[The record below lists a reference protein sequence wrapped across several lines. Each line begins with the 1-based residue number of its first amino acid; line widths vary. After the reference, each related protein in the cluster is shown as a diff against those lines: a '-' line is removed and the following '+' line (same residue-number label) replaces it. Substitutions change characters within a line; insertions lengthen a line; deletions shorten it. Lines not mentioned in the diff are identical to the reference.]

1 MPPRVCLRLLVH
13 ELHPYLPPET
23 GPYSMLICLI
33 ALFAL
38 TQDNPAPSVDL
49 DALGKAIEVD
59 VAKITGRDFKHPV
72 KIQATNAK
80 QFTDYVIGKL
90 AEGGG
95 TERMA
100 HDEKIAKMLGMIP
113 RDMDLKAL
121 TLEVLAEQV
130 GGFYD
135 PPTGAFHVV
144 EGMSR
149 DLTRVVMAH
158 EFTHALDDQYR
169 DLDQLDK
176 DCKYQT
182 DSQLA
187 LHALAEGS
195 AMEVMERWMIMNMGS
210 LDMAAIQESQA
221 SFSTETLGAAPP
233 YLWKPLLGSYMAGQ
247 TFLRKVEV
255 RTILTRPAEI
265 SGLDAAWLSPPVS
278 TEQIMH
284 PAKYWDT
291 EKLDLPTPIRTEPTM
306 LPEGWTIQRRDVLG
320 ELMLAIMT
328 TPLDERQG
336 VETNPLKLLA
346 MRYTNAAASGWDGDE
361 VLLLKG
367 PQGGSATVLLTWWDD
382 EAEAKEFARAM
393 DPLLAQIGKGA
404 GYAEGQEL
412 FVQLDA
418 QGLQVVVGV
427 VSADAAVGIPDC
439 VALGK
444 RVFEGVKT
452 VK

>member
-1 MPPRVCLRLLVH
+1 
-13 ELHPYLPPET
+13 
-23 GPYSMLICLI
+23 
-33 ALFAL
+33 
-38 TQDNPAPSVDL
+38 
-49 DALGKAIEVD
+49 
-59 VAKITGRDFKHPV
+59 
-72 KIQATNAK
+72 
-80 QFTDYVIGKL
+80 
-90 AEGGG
+90 
-95 TERMA
+95 
-100 HDEKIAKMLGMIP
+100 
-113 RDMDLKAL
+113 
-121 TLEVLAEQV
+121 
-130 GGFYD
+130 
-135 PPTGAFHVV
+135 
-144 EGMSR
+144 
-149 DLTRVVMAH
+149 
-158 EFTHALDDQYR
+158 
-169 DLDQLDK
+169 
-176 DCKYQT
+176 
-182 DSQLA
+182 
-187 LHALAEGS
+187 
-195 AMEVMERWMIMNMGS
+195 
-210 LDMAAIQESQA
+210 
-221 SFSTETLGAAPP
+221 
-233 YLWKPLLGSYMAGQ
+233 MAGQ

-393 DPLLAQIGKGA
+393 EPLLAQIGKGA